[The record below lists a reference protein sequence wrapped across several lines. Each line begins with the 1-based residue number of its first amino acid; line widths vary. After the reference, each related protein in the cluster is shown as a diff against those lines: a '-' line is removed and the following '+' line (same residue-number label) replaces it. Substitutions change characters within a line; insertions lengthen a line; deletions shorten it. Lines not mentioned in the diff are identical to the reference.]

1 MTPSRRL
8 FVAVFLYAATLGPAI
23 AGPLLFDGSWKEQGF
38 LRLWSNEYQ
47 FLGTKLDV
55 TSDGT
60 VSLVWRALEPSLRN
74 ADGARWTWE
83 VREGVVGTD
92 LRRKGGDDRNLAVYF
107 VFTDVETAHNLSRN
121 SARRLLRNQKTHAL
135 VYVWGGNHNS
145 GSFLKSPYHPR
156 MITRVLRPSGVGRH
170 IEDVDLEADFH
181 TAFGAE
187 KSILV
192 GIGVSADSDDTG
204 GRILASIE
212 NLELVAG
219 Q

>member
-1 MTPSRRL
+1 
-8 FVAVFLYAATLGPAI
+8 
-23 AGPLLFDGSWKEQGF
+23 
-38 LRLWSNEYQ
+38 
-47 FLGTKLDV
+47 
-55 TSDGT
+55 
-60 VSLVWRALEPSLRN
+60 
-74 ADGARWTWE
+74 
-83 VREGVVGTD
+83 
-92 LRRKGGDDRNLAVYF
+92 
-107 VFTDVETAHNLSRN
+107 
-121 SARRLLRNQKTHAL
+121 
-135 VYVWGGNHNS
+135 
-145 GSFLKSPYHPR
+145 

-170 IEDVDLEADFH
+170 IEEVDLEADFH